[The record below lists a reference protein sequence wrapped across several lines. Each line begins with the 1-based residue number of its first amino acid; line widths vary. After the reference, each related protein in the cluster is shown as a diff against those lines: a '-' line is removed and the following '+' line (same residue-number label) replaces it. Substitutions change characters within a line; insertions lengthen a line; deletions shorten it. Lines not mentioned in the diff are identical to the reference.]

1 MSLSLPDESHLKS
14 DRQKDEFINEYSQ
27 LMSRPSTRPGDV
39 DNVRNWLGMD
49 QKDPEMQPINEK
61 EAAFINR
68 KHDLIPVLP
77 KKLSWFRK
85 VLERSL
91 ILRTPLIRRCFER
104 RGKDIEDYKD
114 IRGMRHGKPGALK
127 PTRWQNDKRVDYCS
141 SSVIAVIGLG
151 MLIAPLWILEQIN
164 HDRPSAR
171 LGAIT
176 GFIVVFFLL
185 VAVATTARVFDALA
199 ATAAYSA
206 VLTVFIQLG
215 SNN

>member
-1 MSLSLPDESHLKS
+1 
-14 DRQKDEFINEYSQ
+14 
-27 LMSRPSTRPGDV
+27 MSRQATRPGDV
-39 DNVRNWLGMD
+39 DNVRNWLCMD
-49 QKDPEMQPINEK
+49 QKDPEMQAINEK

-68 KHDLIPVLP
+68 RHDLIPVLP

-91 ILRTPLIRRCFER
+91 VLKIPVLRTCFER
-104 RGKDIEDYKD
+104 KCKDIEDYKD
-114 IRGMRHGKPGALK
+114 IRGIGHGRPGALK
-127 PTRWQNDKRVDYCS
+127 PTTWQNDKRVDYCS
-141 SSVIAVIGLG
+141 SSVIAIVGLG

-176 GFIVVFFLL
+176 GFIIVFFLL

-206 VLTVFIQLG
+206 VLMVFIQLG
-215 SNN
+215 SSN

>member
-1 MSLSLPDESHLKS
+1 
-14 DRQKDEFINEYSQ
+14 
-27 LMSRPSTRPGDV
+27 MSRPVIRSEDV

-49 QKDPEMQPINEK
+49 QKDPEMLPINEK

-68 KHDLIPVLP
+68 RQDLIPVLP

-91 ILRTPLIRRCFER
+91 VLKIPLFRTCFER
-104 RGKDIEDYKD
+104 KCKDIEDYKD
-114 IRGMRHGKPGALK
+114 ISGIGHGKPGALK

-141 SSVIAVIGLG
+141 SSVIAVTGLG

-206 VLTVFIQLG
+206 VLMVFLQLG
-215 SNN
+215 GN